1 MDKIRRS
8 IRKSFKKAPSLT
20 ADTATSSA
28 GAVDDG
34 TALKTPWA
42 LDEKAVRQ
50 GICKFNVKYLGC
62 CEVYESRGV
71 HVCEGAL
78 QHLKVDFYVET
89 PSSLK
94 FSEQKKNYEG
104 DFIYFWGWIESCGQ
118 GVQQR
123 ADSGSDD

>member
-8 IRKSFKKAPSLT
+8 IRKSFRKAPSLT

-78 QHLKVDFYVET
+78 QHLKVDFYI
-89 PSSLK
+89 
-94 FSEQKKNYEG
+94 KNV
-104 DFIYFWGWIESCGQ
+104 FTFWIFRIEKGIP
-118 GVQQR
+118 R
-123 ADSGSDD
+123 LFYIFPEMD